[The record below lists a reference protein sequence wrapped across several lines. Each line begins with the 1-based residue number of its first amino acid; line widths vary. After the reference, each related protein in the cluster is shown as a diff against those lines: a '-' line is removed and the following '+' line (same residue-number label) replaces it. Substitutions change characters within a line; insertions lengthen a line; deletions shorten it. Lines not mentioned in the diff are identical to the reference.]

1 MAGKKAV
8 KLSKLTFNELKDKA
22 KEVEGFKAL
31 NRFELLQALRQNEAA
46 APQPAGVEA
55 QNPRQFKPEISALK
69 AKLAETP
76 KAEKKARK
84 ELRRSV
90 VRLKRATRRYL

>member
-22 KEVEGFKAL
+22 KDVEGFKTL
-31 NRFELLQALRQNEAA
+31 NRFELLQTLRKAETAS
-46 APQPAGVEA
+46 QPAGVEA

-90 VRLKRATRRYL
+90 ARLKRATRRYL